1 MYGTNPFRELEA
13 LRREVDRLFEGVAS
27 PPKARSAFLPG
38 RSARSYPL
46 INIQESA
53 DGLTVEALAPGVDP
67 ASLEVA
73 IEDGSLVI
81 AGEKPRPAQDV
92 SPEAWHR
99 SERAAGRFLRKIK
112 LAVPVDEENVAAE
125 YRNGVLAVKLHKA
138 EAAKPRRIA
147 VNVA

>member
-27 PPKARSAFLPG
+27 PSKLRSAFLPG

-46 INIQESA
+46 INIQESG
-53 DGLTVEALAPGVDP
+53 DDLTVEALAPGVDP

-73 IEDGSLVI
+73 IEGGSLVI
-81 AGEKPRPAQDV
+81 AGEKPRPAQNV

-112 LAVPVDEENVAAE
+112 LSVPVDEENVTAD
-125 YRNGVLAVKLHKA
+125 YRNGVLTVKLQKA
-138 EAAKPRRIA
+138 DAAKPRRIA